1 MQHTTHVFVLVV
13 IAFACAPPAEVSGPT
28 HDGGLPPDEVGESV
42 LDEPEILALS
52 ADGAFIGDIDGHKA
66 EREIRALLELG
77 WAAGFG
83 DGTFRP
89 DAAVTRAQLAAMVTR
104 AFLAEASVPVAPTFR
119 DVPSTHW
126 AAPAIARAAATG
138 FLRGYPDGTF
148 RPEQTLTR
156 LELAVALANGL
167 VLRGGAWPDVERV
180 YVDAAEVP
188 TWARGAIAN
197 AEREGMFANLSLHGG
212 WLRSSQAA
220 SRAVVAS
227 YLYHAQMIVLA
238 CDDARMECRLG
249 DPRTKAAPLVI
260 GGVVLTWQAAVA
272 IWASAVTL
280 GYLAT
285 RPQPSV
291 GDVLSDLRRLTPNQL
306 ARARASAGTASR
318 TCSEARFRE
327 LRQAKSRSCRQAGC
341 TSGAECRDL
350 SCGDLRERHAQGE
363 ECLRVRAQITAECY
377 RGIPDDFNHPEEEA
391 NERNRLA
398 GCARCWSTHRP
409 PCTGSL

>member
-1 MQHTTHVFVLVV
+1 MRRTTVSLLFAL
-13 IAFACAPPAEVSGPT
+13 ASACAPPSDGPAM
-28 HDGGLPPDEVGESV
+28 HDGGAPPDEVGAPV
-42 LDEPEILALS
+42 VDEPELLALS
-52 ADGAFIGDIDGHKA
+52 ADGAVVTDVEGHKA
-66 EREIRALLELG
+66 ERETLALLELG

-89 DAAVTRAQLAAMVTR
+89 DAAVTRAQLAAMVAR
-104 AFLAEASVPVAPTFR
+104 AFLSDASAPVAPTFR

-126 AAPAIARAAATG
+126 AASAIARAAATG

-167 VLRGGAWPDVERV
+167 GLFGGAWSDVERA
-180 YVDAAEVP
+180 YVDAGEVP

-212 WLRSSQAA
+212 WLRSSQPA

-227 YLYHAQMIVLA
+227 YLYHAQTVVLA

-285 RPQPSV
+285 RPDQPSF
-291 GDVLSDLRRLTPNQL
+291 GEVLADLRRLTPGQL
-306 ARARASAGTASR
+306 ARARANAGTASR

-327 LRQAKSRSCRQAGC
+327 LRQAKSRACRQAGC
-341 TSGAECRDL
+341 TSGAECRAL

-363 ECLRVRAQITAECY
+363 ECLRVRALITAECY

-398 GCARCWSTHRP
+398 GCARCWSAHRP